1 MTDECYRFLVTGR
14 VQGVYFRQST
24 AEQARQLGLNGWVR
38 NLPDGRV
45 EGLVSGPRTTLE
57 TLKAWLRR
65 GPTMARVDGLQWIIS
80 DTYPDAAG
88 FEVRR

>member
-1 MTDECYRFLVTGR
+1 MTHECYRFIVSGR

-24 AEQARQLGLNGWVR
+24 AEKARNLGLGGWVQ

-45 EGLVSGPRTTLE
+45 EGLAQGDPAALE
-57 TLKAWLRR
+57 TLKAWLHR
-65 GPTMARVDGLQWIIS
+65 GPAAARVDDLQWLTCELQAQS
-80 DTYPDAAG
+80 G

>member
-1 MTDECYRFLVTGR
+1 MTAQCYRFIVTGR

-24 AEQARQLGLNGWVR
+24 ADQARQLGLSGWVR

-45 EGLVSGPRTTLE
+45 EGVASGPEAELAA
-57 TLKAWLRR
+57 LKTWLGH
-65 GPTMARVDGLQWIIS
+65 GPTMARVDDLQWTADEPYS
-80 DTYPDAAG
+80 GSG

>member
-1 MTDECYRFLVTGR
+1 MTNECYRFLVSGR

-24 AEQARQLGLNGWVR
+24 AEQARQLGLHGWVR

-45 EGLVSGPRTTLE
+45 EGLASGKPAKLE

-65 GPTMARVDGLQWIIS
+65 GPPAARVDDLQWTACDES
-80 DTYPDAAG
+80 AAAG

>member
-1 MTDECYRFLVTGR
+1 MTDECYRFIVTGR

-24 AEQARQLGLNGWVR
+24 AEKSRNLGLSGWVK

-45 EGLVSGPRTTLE
+45 EGMAQGPSVALAA
-57 TLKAWLRR
+57 LKTWLHQ
-65 GPTMARVDGLQWIIS
+65 GPPAARVDDLQWIRCELQAES
-80 DTYPDAAG
+80 G

>member
-1 MTDECYRFLVTGR
+1 MTNECYRFLVSGR

-24 AEQARQLGLNGWVR
+24 AEQARQLGLSGWVR

-45 EGLVSGPRTTLE
+45 EGLASGSKDALE
-57 TLKAWLRR
+57 ALKVWLHR
-65 GPTMARVDGLQWIIS
+65 GPSVARVDDLQWL
-80 DTYPDAAG
+80 PEEALPEPG